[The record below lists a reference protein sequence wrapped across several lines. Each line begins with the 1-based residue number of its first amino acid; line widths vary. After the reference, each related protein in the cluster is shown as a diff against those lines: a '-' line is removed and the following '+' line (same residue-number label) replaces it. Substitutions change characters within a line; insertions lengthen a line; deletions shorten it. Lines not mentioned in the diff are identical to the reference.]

1 MNGMSS
7 RDLGARLEKF
17 YVSCRPQTG
26 FILNTDHEKPLSAD
40 SLIAVNTQL
49 EALKLCFPQSE

>member
-40 SLIAVNTQL
+40 SLIA
-49 EALKLCFPQSE
+49 A